1 MVWSTDRPKYKYDTP
16 YSNLSSDPVKIG
28 KLNLGTERDAYENA
42 VKSGNDQVVK
52 HFEAIDRLRN
62 KQKLH
67 AAGKP
72 TEGLSDYDQIQAI
85 KKYGSGDTVS
95 SNQPE
100 EDSAPKPHP
109 TFGYV
114 KGGLVKRPKKRK
126 VNK

>member
-1 MVWSTDRPKYKYDTP
+1 MKNSFLDFEKPIADIYD
-16 YSNLSSDPVKIG
+16 K
-28 KLNLGTERDAYENA
+28 
-42 VKSGNDQVVK
+42 
-52 HFEAIDRLRN
+52 
-62 KQKLH
+62 
-67 AAGKP
+67 
-72 TEGLSDYDQIQAI
+72 IQAL